1 MKKKLKEVRGET
13 LVEVLVSILI
23 GALSISML
31 FGAVMASG
39 TMDKA
44 TREKDETFYK
54 NLDKAEARTEDPDP
68 THNPPSGLK
77 VKVENTDSTITA
89 VTAEIP
95 VTFYGGEGALSYAL
109 TP

>member
-13 LVEVLVSILI
+13 LIEVLAAILV

-44 TREKDETFYK
+44 TREKDKTFYES
-54 NLDKAEARTEDPDP
+54 LDKAEARTA
-68 THNPPSGLK
+68 NPSLDGLK
-77 VKVENTDSTITA
+77 VTVKNTDSGPEA
-89 VTAEIP
+89 NVS

-109 TP
+109 AP